1 MFVGYRRR
9 VGFSDLTVRS
19 NENRNTGRLFLVST
33 FRRAIS
39 HGNRAITVGQ
49 QHARIPFVVAPFFQI
64 VRRIERNADEL
75 GIFIC
80 KTLDSITEPINLLGS
95 STAKGAWEEP
105 YQHVFA
111 RIIREAYVGPI
122 LIGQRKGGGC
132 ASYFR

>member
-1 MFVGYRRR
+1 MFVGLLRRI
-9 VGFSDLTVRS
+9 GFSDLAIRT
-19 NENRNTGRLFLVST
+19 NKDRNSGRLFLISA
-33 FRRAIS
+33 FRRTIS
-39 HGNRAITVGQ
+39 HGDRTIAVGQ
-49 QHARIPFVVAPFFQI
+49 QHAGIPFVVAPFFQI
-64 VRRIERNADEL
+64 VGRIERNADEL

-80 KTLDSITEPINLLGS
+80 KILDSITEPVNLLGS
-95 STAKGAWEEP
+95 STAKGAREEP